1 MRPSTILL
9 ATVLAMVLAACSA
22 GATSSP
28 DAGEEPRTVT
38 ATLDDDMRIE
48 LSATEF
54 QVGET
59 VLFEVTNEGLA
70 RHEFYLGDE
79 ESQMHHAEEMAD
91 MGSGMMHDEEDG
103 VTVEPGETKTLEY
116 TFQTNGEILAGCH
129 EPGHYEAG
137 MSAPMMVAEE

>member
-9 ATVLAMVLAACSA
+9 ATALDALLAACSA

-28 DAGEEPRTVT
+28 DAGDAPRTVT
-38 ATLDDDMRIE
+38 ATLNDDMRIE
-48 LSATEF
+48 LSEADF
-54 QVGET
+54 SAGET
-59 VLFEVTNEGLA
+59 VIFEVTNEGLA

-79 ESQMHHAEEMAD
+79 EAQMHHAEEMAD

-103 VTVEPGETKTLEY
+103 VTVEPGETKNLEY
-116 TFQTNGEILAGCH
+116 TFHAAGEMLAGCH

>member
-1 MRPSTILL
+1 MRASITLVAIAL
-9 ATVLAMVLAACSA
+9 AVVLAACSA

-28 DAGEEPRTVT
+28 DAGEEPRTVA
-38 ATLDDDMRIE
+38 ATLHDDMRIE
-48 LSATEF
+48 LSETDF
-54 QVGET
+54 RVGET
-59 VLFEVTNEGLA
+59 VIFEVTNEGVA

-79 ESQMHHAEEMAD
+79 EAQMHHADEMAD

-116 TFQTNGEILAGCH
+116 TFHAAGEMLAGCH

>member
-1 MRPSTILL
+1 MRAATIPL
-9 ATVLAMVLAACSA
+9 ATALTVVLAACSA

-28 DAGEEPRTVT
+28 DAGDAPRTVT
-38 ATLDDDMRIE
+38 ATLNDDMRIE
-48 LSATEF
+48 LSESDF
-54 QVGET
+54 GVGET
-59 VLFEVTNEGLA
+59 VIFEVTNEGLG

-79 ESQMHHAEEMAD
+79 EAQMHHAEEMAD

-103 VTVEPGETKTLEY
+103 VTVEPGETKNLEY
-116 TFQTNGEILAGCH
+116 TFHAAGEMLAGCH